1 MIPELTWQATYGA
14 PGRTESLLQFPWP
27 KLARPAYW
35 RAWLARIVK
44 FVRQWTP
51 LGNTRKSRPE
61 TSDAGSQKLS
71 TRWHLRRSR
80 GYGIY
85 WASRE
90 SLPQPHPDPVRVFLS
105 DAPGDEV
112 AAARVLEE
120 IATPVVQVDE
130 GGEGRSV
137 GHDLHPSVRRLGDDP
152 ANIIPLTRLLC
163 EYPVN
168 VGRSNSDVP

>member
-1 MIPELTWQATYGA
+1 M
-14 PGRTESLLQFPWP
+14 
-27 KLARPAYW
+27 
-35 RAWLARIVK
+35 
-44 FVRQWTP
+44 
-51 LGNTRKSRPE
+51 
-61 TSDAGSQKLS
+61 
-71 TRWHLRRSR
+71 RRSR

-90 SLPQPHPDPVRVFLS
+90 SLPQPHPDPVRVLLS

-112 AAARVLEE
+112 AAARLLEE